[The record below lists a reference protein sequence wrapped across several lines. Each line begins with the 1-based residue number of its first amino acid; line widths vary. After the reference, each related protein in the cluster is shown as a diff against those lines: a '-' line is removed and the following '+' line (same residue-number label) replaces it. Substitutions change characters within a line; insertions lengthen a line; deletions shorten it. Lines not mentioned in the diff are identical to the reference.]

1 MVRAALHG
9 GQANISVLAQLLA
22 GTFLEVFSFMH
33 STAPDG
39 LHNVR
44 LSQVGIT
51 VRDVRNGPNG
61 REIPVKNKGAIA
73 SVTNNHAQQV
83 VPKSGTVETTAQAMA
98 RMVRTIRTPRE
109 PTPAQQWCRSIQ
121 EGRR

>member
-9 GQANISVLAQLLA
+9 GQASISVLAQLLA
-22 GTFLEVFSFMH
+22 GTFLDVLPFMH

-51 VRDVRNGPNG
+51 VQDVRNGPNG
-61 REIPVKNKGAIA
+61 REISDKNKGAMA

-98 RMVRTIRTPRE
+98 RMIRTPRE
-109 PTPAQQWCRSIQ
+109 PTPAQLWCRSIQ
-121 EGRR
+121 VGRR